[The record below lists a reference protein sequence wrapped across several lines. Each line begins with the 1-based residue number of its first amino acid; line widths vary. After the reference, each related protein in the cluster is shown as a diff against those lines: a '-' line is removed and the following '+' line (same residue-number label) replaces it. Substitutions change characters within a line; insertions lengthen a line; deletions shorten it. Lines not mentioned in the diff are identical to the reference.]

1 MSDDLWGEV
10 PCLLQNGK
18 SLLTSSSLK
27 LLFLVYC
34 SLTPFFFS
42 FFAVSDRPLLE
53 EHYQGRIKAALKFV
67 LTVDNFDELV
77 DPCHLSWT
85 QAFYIHFEEN
95 FPGREK

>member
-1 MSDDLWGEV
+1 MLATKWEIPSHFLFIKV
-10 PCLLQNGK
+10 VVF
-18 SLLTSSSLK
+18 SLLFFNTL
-27 LLFLVYC
+27 
-34 SLTPFFFS
+34 FFS

-53 EHYQGRIKAALKFV
+53 EHYQGRIKATLKFV

-85 QAFYIHFEEN
+85 RAFYIHFEEN